1 MTSHALSGLELRRFL
16 SGAICHLELEVNR
29 QENRAG
35 KSGGSFLTHPLSHSR
50 RRERLQGFPLTMVL
64 RAKPFQGTM
73 LN

>member
-1 MTSHALSGLELRRFL
+1 MTSDALSGLVLSRFL
-16 SGAICHLELEVNR
+16 CGAICRLELEVNR

-35 KSGGSFLTHPLSHSR
+35 KSGGSLLTHPLSHAR
-50 RRERLQGFPLTMVL
+50 RRERLQGFPLTRVL